1 MKNAFVLVTYKP
13 QEIYFD
19 FLNKFTTYDVFV
31 VIDDNSTDYDYL
43 DSKYKNIRFIQIN
56 NEIMHNIGFINCTRV
71 GDKLMTGSG
80 WDKALFFTSVIKN
93 NEYNHVWICEEDVF
107 FYDENTLKRIDKK
120 YVDHDILCNSSFEDG
135 KLNEWMWD
143 SIDIQLDPPYF
154 CGMMCCCRF
163 SQKMLEKLANYAEK
177 NKTLFFLEALF
188 PTIAKKNN
196 LKYFVNPEEFL
207 SITYRKQFDIDD
219 IDCNKLYHPVKN
231 IENHVILR
239 NILSQRK

>member
-13 QEIYFD
+13 QEIYFE

-31 VIDDNSTDYDYL
+31 VIDDNTTDYDYL
-43 DSKYKNIRFIQIN
+43 DSKYKNITFIQIN
-56 NEIMHNIGFINCTRV
+56 NEILHNTGFVNCTRV

-80 WDKALFFTSVIKN
+80 WDKAIFFTSVIKN

-143 SIDIQLDPPYF
+143 SIDIRLDPPYF
-154 CGMMCCCRF
+154 CGMCVVADFLKKCSKNLPTMRKKTKRF
-163 SQKMLEKLANYAEK
+163 
-177 NKTLFFLEALF
+177 FFLKHF
-188 PTIAKKNN
+188 FQQSP
-196 LKYFVNPEEFL
+196 
-207 SITYRKQFDIDD
+207 RKI
-219 IDCNKLYHPVKN
+219 I
-231 IENHVILR
+231 
-239 NILSQRK
+239 